1 ETRPERESEANWKG
15 DEDDFKSMVDVS
27 HIRSLSSVQKEE
39 AAPTCLDLQDLDW
52 RGSICNHHLDDIG
65 KLRHLRYLSLR
76 GCTGTYHLPD
86 SVGNIR
92 QLQTLDIRST
102 WITMLPKT
110 IIKLKQLQYLRSGGL
125 RHDRRYFLDRI
136 KRKCAAFCACQRQPT
151 VVWGETWRD
160 RCAKCWWVAMPAL
173 AFSSGISVPRGEV
186 DIGSENTLKEIKRL
200 TRLRKLDVGGI
211 NKENSQELCSTLE
224 VLSRLESL
232 SMSGAWLEDGS
243 CGLSDAVFSPPSNLR
258 SLTLCLHLVKMP
270 AWIKDLQNLV
280 KLRVMSTHLT
290 DPDGTMQLLGSLPYL
305 AILSLESY
313 TFSVEGLRLHF
324 QPEAFPSLVALEL
337 CSAQIDEQ
345 RFESVEFKE
354 GAAPKLEVLDFTYR
368 YDVTINDRLFSG
380 LASLPN
386 LKKFGL
392 RIGDDKKAFVEHAR
406 AQLALNLNLPVLM
419 RSTAQGPVIS
429 SGDLSMSAAD
439 VKS

>member
-1 ETRPERESEANWKG
+1 
-15 DEDDFKSMVDVS
+15 MVDVS
-27 HIRSLSSVQKEE
+27 HIRSLTVFGKWRPFFISKKTRFLLV
-39 AAPTCLDLQDLDW
+39 LDLQDLDW

-151 VVWGETWRD
+151 VVWCGERSHL
-160 RCAKCWWVAMPAL
+160 KAL
-173 AFSSGISVPRGEV
+173 HTLGEV

-270 AWIKDLQNLV
+270 AWIKDLQSLV

-419 RSTAQGPVIS
+419 RR
-429 SGDLSMSAAD
+429 
-439 VKS
+439 